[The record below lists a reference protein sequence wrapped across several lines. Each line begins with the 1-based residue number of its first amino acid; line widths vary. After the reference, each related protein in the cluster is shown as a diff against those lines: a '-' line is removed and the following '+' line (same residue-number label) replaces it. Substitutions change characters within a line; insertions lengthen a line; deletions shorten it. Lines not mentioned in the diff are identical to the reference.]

1 MHAAPRRSADFLGR
15 PASWWAVFGVVL
27 GLLTIGVLLVP
38 VVPSWGRVDLLSG
51 HGALIFLGFAAMY
64 AFAEIFVLH
73 IQVKREAQTLAL
85 SEIPLVLALTFA
97 MPAQLLASLVVGG
110 AIAYVLH
117 RRQRGLK
124 LAYNLSLKFSDAVV
138 TLLIYQLVLDGSD
151 VLTPRWMVACYAAVA
166 TAALVDGLVTQ
177 LVIGL
182 HERSLSLRSILQD
195 VAIYPA
201 LALAVGTLAIVVAF
215 AYDASPVSA
224 LPAAASGVSLFVGY
238 RAYSKLSERHL
249 SLERLYRFSQ
259 AVTTTPE
266 VDETL
271 THVLAQAKEML
282 HSETAE
288 ITFFSGQQADVVRVA
303 LSPSGRLARESV
315 RIEKGDPTSPSVVD
329 SRGPAMMPRNTRDPG
344 EKAYLTARRWREAIV
359 VPLRGDAGVI
369 GTLSVSD
376 RMGKVRDFD
385 HSDVR
390 LLETVANH
398 AGVALQN
405 SRLIDRLRHESL
417 HDALTGLPN
426 RVLLRNNATEQ
437 LQAVAEGTS
446 VGCAMMIMDLDG
458 FKDIND
464 TLGHQHGDEL
474 LKMVATRA
482 RAATG
487 PSVTVARLG
496 GDEFAILL
504 PGCEDGPQAYRTAAA
519 ILSALREP
527 TELDGIAVH
536 VGASIGI
543 AIAPTHATDVTG
555 LLRYAD
561 VAMYAAKHAGGG
573 AKVYE
578 SDTDSFSPE
587 RLALVMELRTALD
600 QGHLTVHVQPK
611 TVISTRTVDAVEVL
625 ARWDHP
631 RRGLIAP
638 DEFIPLAERA
648 GLMRQL
654 TGHILRLA
662 LDHCAEWLR
671 KGTEINVAVN
681 LSPRSLGDPD
691 LRDLVERLL
700 EESGVP
706 ARLLTLEITES
717 TVMAEPDE
725 ALMVLR
731 NLRALGVRLSID
743 DFGVGYSSLSNL
755 SRMPVHEL
763 KIDRSFVRDL
773 ADSVDSAVIT
783 RSIIDLGRN
792 LGLDVVAEGVE
803 DQQAWNVLATSGCQ
817 LAQGFFVARPMPPAQ
832 LLPWLDRWNGR
843 LRTQRLAEGVA

>member
-1 MHAAPRRSADFLGR
+1 MHAARKRRPDFLGR
-15 PASWWAVFGVVL
+15 PVEWWAVFGVIV
-27 GLLTIGVLLVP
+27 GLLTCALLLVP
-38 VVPSWGRVDLLSG
+38 LVPEWG
-51 HGALIFLGFAAMY
+51 HGDLSRRGLVLLLVFAAMY
-64 AFAEIFVLH
+64 AFAELFVLH

-97 MPAQLLASLVVGG
+97 TPTQLVFGTLLG
-110 AIAYVLH
+110 AAAAYVLH

-124 LAYNLSLKFSDAVV
+124 LAYNMSLKAVDAVV
-138 TLLIYQLVLDGSD
+138 TLLIYELVLDGSD
-151 VLTPRWMVACYAAVA
+151 ELTPQWMLACYAAVA
-166 TAALVDGLVTQ
+166 MAGLVDGLVTQ

-182 HERSLSLRSILQD
+182 HERSLSVRSMLHD
-195 VAIYPA
+195 VAVYPA
-201 LALAVGTLAIVVAF
+201 LALAVATLAIVVAF
-215 AYDASPVSA
+215 AFDASPLSA
-224 LPAAASGVSLFVGY
+224 LPAAASGVCLFIGY

-271 THVLAQAKEML
+271 THVLSQAKELL
-282 HSETAE
+282 HSENAE
-288 ITFFSGQQADVVRVA
+288 ITFFSGQRADVVRVA
-303 LSPSGRLARESV
+303 LSPSGRLVRESV
-315 RIEKGDPTSPSVVD
+315 RVERDDPTSPAVVD
-329 SRGPAMMPRNTRDPG
+329 ARGPAMLSRSTREPRDR
-344 EKAYLTARRWREAIV
+344 AHLTARRWREAIV

-369 GTLSVSD
+369 GTLSVAD

-426 RVLLRNNATEQ
+426 RVLLRNNAAEQ
-437 LQAVAEGTS
+437 LEAVASGAS
-446 VGCAMMIMDLDG
+446 VGCAVMIMDLDG

-482 RAATG
+482 SAATG

-504 PGCEDGPQAYRTAAA
+504 PGCSDGPQAYRTAAA
-519 ILSALREP
+519 ILAALREP

-543 AIAPTHATDVTG
+543 ALAPSHATDVTG

-600 QGHLTVHVQPK
+600 DGQLSVHVQPK
-611 TVISTRTVDAVEVL
+611 TTIATREVDSVEML

-631 RRGLIAP
+631 RHGLIAP

-654 TGHILRLA
+654 TAHVLRLA
-662 LDHCAEWLR
+662 LDHCADWR
-671 KGTEINVAVN
+671 RQGREINVAVN
-681 LSPRSLGDPD
+681 LSPRSLSDPD

-725 ALMVLR
+725 AMKVLR

-763 KIDRSFVRDL
+763 KIDRSFVHDL
-773 ADSVDSAVIT
+773 ADSVDSTVIT

-803 DQQAWNVLATSGCQ
+803 DQQAWDVLAAAGCQ
-817 LAQGFFVARPMPPAQ
+817 LAQGFFLARPMPPGQ
-832 LLPWLDRWNGR
+832 LSAWLDRWHGG
-843 LRTQRLAEGVA
+843 LRDQRLAEGVA